1 VSGIKGLRSPIVIAA
16 FEGWNDAGEAATGA
30 THHLALAL
38 ETQAVAAINPDD
50 YYDFQVTRPVAEGD
64 YLADLR
70 IIWPTTR
77 LSAGVIPGTD
87 IDLLLIHG
95 IEPNMRWQA
104 FTEELMKLV
113 RPVRPRA
120 VITLAALL
128 ADSPHTRPV
137 PVNATVNNP
146 RSAARYNTEHSPAP
160 RTGGGPTGITT
171 VFAKAVAESGLDSIL
186 LWGSV
191 PHYAPEPPSPKVTLA
206 LLREIQNLLA
216 LAIPLGDLPEAA
228 RNWERSVDELAAQD
242 VEVMEY
248 VRSLESA
255 L

>member
-1 VSGIKGLRSPIVIAA
+1 
-16 FEGWNDAGEAATGA
+16 
-30 THHLALAL
+30 
-38 ETQAVAAINPDD
+38 
-50 YYDFQVTRPVAEGD
+50 
-64 YLADLR
+64 
-70 IIWPTTR
+70 
-77 LSAGVIPGTD
+77 
-87 IDLLLIHG
+87 
-95 IEPNMRWQA
+95 
-104 FTEELMKLV
+104 MKLV

-128 ADSPHTRPV
+128 ADAPHTRPV

-146 RSAARYNTEHSPAP
+146 RSAARYNTEHSSAI
-160 RTGGGPTGITT
+160 GAGGPTGIST
-171 VFAKAVAESGLDSIL
+171 VFAKAVEESGLDSIL

-191 PHYAPEPPSPKVTLA
+191 PHYAAEPPSPKVTLA

-216 LAIPLGDLPEAA
+216 LAIPLGDLPESA

-242 VEVMEY
+242 VEIMEY

>member
-16 FEGWNDAGEAATGA
+16 FEGWSDAGEAATGV
-30 THHLALAL
+30 THHLGLTL
-38 ETQAVAAINPDD
+38 DTQPVAAINPDD
-50 YYDFQVTRPVAEGD
+50 YYDFQVTRPVTEGD
-64 YLADLR
+64 YLTDLH

-77 LSAGVIPGTD
+77 LSAGTIPGTD
-87 IDLLLIHG
+87 IDLMLVHG

-113 RPVRPRA
+113 RPVSPRA

-128 ADSPHTRPV
+128 ADNPHTRPV
-137 PVNATVNNP
+137 PVTATVNNP
-146 RSAARYNTEHSPAP
+146 RSAARYDIEHSSAP
-160 RTGGGPTGITT
+160 GTGGAAGITT
-171 VFAKAVAESGLDSIL
+171 VFAKAVAESGLECIL

-191 PHYAPEPPSPKVTLA
+191 PHYAAEPPSPKVTLA

-242 VEVMEY
+242 VEIMEY